1 MTPELTKLKETVER
15 RFTEALANPDCR
27 RWEACSIVAGCAA
40 VQMAHGE
47 EWMAAAQ
54 LEGIA
59 EDARRR
65 KREMLA
71 TPLEVA
77 A

>member
-1 MTPELTKLKETVER
+1 MTPELTFLNETVER
-15 RFTEALANPDCR
+15 RFTEALANPTPA

-54 LEGIA
+54 LEGMSEEA
-59 EDARRR
+59 KRR
-65 KREMLA
+65 KLEILA
-71 TPLEVA
+71 TPFEVA